1 MLRFFLIF
9 VLCAVVA
16 QGADEDLLEGFED
29 DGFGDGVA
37 VAQPQGDSFTLQS
50 YGFEGKLTQE
60 IAYAYHN
67 QPPHDKVNSLRSTL
81 FLEYNHE
88 LFDGW
93 KIKLNGNAFYDW
105 SYLAK
110 GREKFSKEDKDALES
125 QIELF
130 DAYIQG
136 SLTQNLDLKLG
147 RQVVVWG
154 KSDTIRVVD
163 ILNPLDNR
171 RPGMVDIEDLR
182 LPVTMAKFD
191 YYIDKWHIT
200 PIAILEQRKD
210 KLPPFKGDF
219 NPYPLPIP
227 SIHKPKKLSFALN
240 VGGEFEGY
248 DVDFYYANTYQNFE
262 FYPKQSIDITK
273 KVNMLGAAANVVTG
287 SLLVKGEVAYFHNY
301 RYAQDST
308 KYKRLDMLV
317 GVEYN
322 GISET
327 TLSVDLADKRFI
339 DTLPQNAERDNL
351 QGAFRITSDFMHQ
364 TLHANYL
371 ISVFG
376 KRFDAGGYQR
386 LWVDYDVSDS
396 IKTTVG
402 LVDYLGGNLFFDAI
416 SDNDMVFAQCSYSF

>member
-1 MLRFFLIF
+1 MRRVALAVLLCGVMLH
-9 VLCAVVA
+9 
-16 QGADEDLLEGFED
+16 GGDDELLEGFED
-29 DGFGDGVA
+29 DGFADDVA
-37 VAQPQGDSFTLQS
+37 LEQPQKKSFSLQN

-60 IAYAYHN
+60 VAYAYHN

-88 LFDGW
+88 LLKGW
-93 KIKLNGNAFYDW
+93 KLKLNGNAFYDW

-110 GREKFSKEDKDALES
+110 GREKFSQEDKDALES

-130 DAYIQG
+130 DGYIQG

-200 PIAILEQRKD
+200 PIAVLEQRED
-210 KLPPFKGDF
+210 KIPPYKGDF
-219 NPYPLPIP
+219 NPYPTPVS
-227 SIHKPKKLSFALN
+227 SISKPNNVSFALN
-240 VGGEFEGY
+240 IGGEFEGF

-262 FYPKQSIDITK
+262 FYPKQNIDITK
-273 KVNMLGAAANVVTG
+273 KVDMLGAAANVVTG
-287 SLLVKGEVAYFHNY
+287 SLLVKEEVAYFHNY
-301 RYAQDST
+301 RYANDTT

-317 GVEYN
+317 GIEYN
-322 GISET
+322 GINET
-327 TLSVDLADKRFI
+327 TISVDLADKRFI
-339 DTLPQNAERDNL
+339 DTLPQNTERDNF

-364 TLHANYL
+364 TLHTNYL

-376 KRFDAGGYQR
+376 KQFDAGGYQR

-396 IKTTVG
+396 IKATLGV
-402 LVDYLGGNLFFDAI
+402 VDYLGGNTFFDAI